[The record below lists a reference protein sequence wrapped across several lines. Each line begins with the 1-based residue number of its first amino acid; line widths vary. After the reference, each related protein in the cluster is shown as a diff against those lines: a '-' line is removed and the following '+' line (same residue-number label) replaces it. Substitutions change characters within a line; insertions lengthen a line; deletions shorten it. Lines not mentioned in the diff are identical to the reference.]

1 MKSYL
6 VLMPFFMEYE
16 KSICN
21 EFKKRYE
28 VTLYDNEKDLYEIDK
43 YIQDRFW
50 LRVLRQF
57 FLYIKKLDVFYEHME
72 NKFADKNLDILLRK
86 KYDEIL
92 CINGHLLAD
101 KVYRSLKENNPDTK
115 MRLYL
120 WDDAKILRKNTHFK
134 YFDEVMSFNM
144 DECKKYGFKY
154 MPMFTQHEWI
164 GHAKQNKYDL
174 ALIGTAHPDRIKLAK
189 EIYEKY
195 KEKYK
200 MFIYF
205 YHPDFKPD
213 FFGHTESL
221 KYKEYLKILQESHA
235 VLDLPLYKQV
245 GLTTRPFDALLT
257 DTKVI
262 TTNKYITEYPVY
274 SENISVIDRENPVI
288 DDAFM
293 TDSYVKNDKHAISVR
308 EWLDNILK
316 D

>member
-1 MKSYL
+1 
-6 VLMPFFMEYE
+6 
-16 KSICN
+16 
-21 EFKKRYE
+21 
-28 VTLYDNEKDLYEIDK
+28 
-43 YIQDRFW
+43 
-50 LRVLRQF
+50 
-57 FLYIKKLDVFYEHME
+57 
-72 NKFADKNLDILLRK
+72 
-86 KYDEIL
+86 
-92 CINGHLLAD
+92 
-101 KVYRSLKENNPDTK
+101 

-221 KYKEYLKILQESHA
+221 KYEEYLKILQESHA

>member
-1 MKSYL
+1 M
-6 VLMPFFMEYE
+6 
-16 KSICN
+16 
-21 EFKKRYE
+21 
-28 VTLYDNEKDLYEIDK
+28 
-43 YIQDRFW
+43 
-50 LRVLRQF
+50 
-57 FLYIKKLDVFYEHME
+57 
-72 NKFADKNLDILLRK
+72 
-86 KYDEIL
+86 
-92 CINGHLLAD
+92 LAD

-144 DECKKYGFKY
+144 DECKKYGSLHTYLELLYDIRDKISFQELYNAIFAISNLKAL
-154 MPMFTQHEWI
+154 PELSP
-164 GHAKQNKYDL
+164 AKKD
-174 ALIGTAHPDRIKLAK
+174 

-221 KYKEYLKILQESHA
+221 KYEEYLKILQESHA